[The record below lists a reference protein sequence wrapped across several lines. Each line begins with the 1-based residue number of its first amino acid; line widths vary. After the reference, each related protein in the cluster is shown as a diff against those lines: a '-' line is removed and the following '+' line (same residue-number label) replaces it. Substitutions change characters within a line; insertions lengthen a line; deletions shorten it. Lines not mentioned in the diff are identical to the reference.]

1 MSGLKEVTALFFKRI
16 TASVRFGREVPLQ
29 RRFFTIL
36 FLCGFSFALP
46 NVAITQTSGGTQQV
60 PPPLG
65 KLVDVGGYR
74 VHLYCIGAGSP
85 TVVILGAGYSFD
97 WGLVQPQIA
106 ASTQICAYDHSGS
119 AWSDEGPKDS
129 CALRVQEVHAA
140 LKNGGIAGPYVLVG
154 HSLGGVIARLYAAQ
168 YPDEVAGVVF
178 VDHAFAMINRRPSS
192 GAPATAATTPP
203 PMPPPP
209 PSAPAGKI
217 CNTGM
222 TDDPNFS
229 RLPARDIELHRL
241 WALRAQGN
249 PSSLGDLDML
259 LDCIAEADASIK
271 DQTHPLGDKPLVD
284 VTAGNLP
291 PVPPAMAEKQA
302 SRYAELQTKLLS
314 LSSNSKQ
321 LTAESSGHFI
331 IIDRPDVVI
340 NAIEQVVRSVRNGR
354 KL

>member
-1 MSGLKEVTALFFKRI
+1 
-16 TASVRFGREVPLQ
+16 LQ
-29 RRFFTIL
+29 RPLFTIVI
-36 FLCGFSFALP
+36 LCCFSLALL
-46 NVAITQTSGGTQQV
+46 NVAASQTARGTQQV

-74 VHLYCIGAGSP
+74 VHLYCEGTGSP
-85 TVVILGAGYSFD
+85 AVVILGAGYSFD
-97 WGLVQPQIA
+97 WGLVQPKIA
-106 ASTQICAYDHSGS
+106 AITQVCAYDHSGS

-129 CALRVQEVHAA
+129 CALRVQEVHVA
-140 LKNGGIAGPYVLVG
+140 LKKAGIAGPYVLVG

-168 YPDEVAGVVF
+168 FPDEVAGVVF

-192 GAPATAATTPP
+192 GAPVTTATTPP

-209 PSAPAGKI
+209 ASAPVGKI
-217 CNTGM
+217 GMGM

-229 RLPARDIELHRL
+229 KLPTRDIDLHR
-241 WALRAQGN
+241 WWNSQAQGAP
-249 PSSLGDLDML
+249 PSIADLDML
-259 LDCIAEADASIK
+259 LDCIAEADASIN
-271 DQTHPLGDKPLVD
+271 DQTHALGDKPLVD

-302 SRYAELQTKLLS
+302 SKYAELQTKLLA

-321 LTAESSGHFI
+321 LTAENSGHFI
-331 IIDRPDVVI
+331 TIDRPDVVI
-340 NAIEQVVRSVRNGR
+340 DAIEQVVRSVRTNA

>member
-1 MSGLKEVTALFFKRI
+1 MQRAFF
-16 TASVRFGREVPLQ
+16 S
-29 RRFFTIL
+29 IL
-36 FLCGFSFALP
+36 FLCSFSFAQP
-46 NVAITQTSGGTQQV
+46 NVAVAQTAGGTQQT

-74 VHLYCIGAGSP
+74 VHLYCTGTGSP

-106 ASTQICAYDHSGS
+106 GITQICAYDHSGS

-140 LKNGGIAGPYVLVG
+140 LKNAGIAGPYVLVG
-154 HSLGGVIARLYAAQ
+154 HSLGGVVARLYAAQ

-192 GAPATAATTPP
+192 GAPVTTATTPP

-209 PSAPAGKI
+209 ASAPVGKI
-217 CNTGM
+217 GMGM

-229 RLPARDIELHRL
+229 KLPPSDIDLHR
-241 WALRAQGN
+241 WWDSQAQGAP
-249 PSSLGDLDML
+249 PSMADLDML

-271 DQTHPLGDKPLVD
+271 EQTHALGNKPLVD
-284 VTAGNLP
+284 VMAGNLP

-302 SRYAELQTKLLS
+302 SKYAELQTKLLA

-321 LTAESSGHFI
+321 LTAENSGHFI

-340 NAIEQVVRSVRNGR
+340 DAIEQVVRSFRTNT

>member
-1 MSGLKEVTALFFKRI
+1 
-16 TASVRFGREVPLQ
+16 LQ
-29 RRFFTIL
+29 RPLFTIVI
-36 FLCGFSFALP
+36 LCCFSLALL
-46 NVAITQTSGGTQQV
+46 NVAASQTARGTQQV

-74 VHLYCIGAGSP
+74 VHLYCEGTGSP
-85 TVVILGAGYSFD
+85 AVVILGAGYSFD
-97 WGLVQPQIA
+97 WGLVQPKIA
-106 ASTQICAYDHSGS
+106 AITQVCAYDHSGS

-129 CALRVQEVHAA
+129 CALRVQEVHAV
-140 LKNGGIAGPYVLVG
+140 LKNARIAGPFVLVG

-168 YPDEVAGVVF
+168 FPDEVAGVVF
-178 VDHAFAMINRRPSS
+178 VDHAFAMINRRPPS
-192 GAPATAATTPP
+192 GTPGTTATTPP

-209 PSAPAGKI
+209 ASASVGKI
-217 CNTGM
+217 GMGM

-229 RLPARDIELHRL
+229 KLPTRDIDLHR
-241 WALRAQGN
+241 WWDSQAQGAP
-249 PSSLGDLDML
+249 PSMADLDML

-271 DQTHPLGDKPLVD
+271 DQTQALGDKPLVD

-302 SRYAELQTKLLS
+302 SKYAELQTKLLA

-321 LTAESSGHFI
+321 LTAENSGHFI
-331 IIDRPDVVI
+331 TIDRPDVVI
-340 NAIEQVVRSVRNGR
+340 DAIEQVVRSVRTNA